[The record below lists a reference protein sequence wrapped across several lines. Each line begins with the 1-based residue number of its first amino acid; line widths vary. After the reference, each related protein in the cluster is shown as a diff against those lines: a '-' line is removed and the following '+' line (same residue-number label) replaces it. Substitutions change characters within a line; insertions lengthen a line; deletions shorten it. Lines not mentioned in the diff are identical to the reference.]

1 MPPTGV
7 KALHETPAARATGS
21 SGVRSPA
28 RTMAVNGELLLI
40 TMSFHR
46 SGSVCRECCRARPV
60 YSALAY
66 CLPEQFV
73 GVQQSTVHEAFA

>member
-21 SGVRSPA
+21 SDVRSPA

-40 TMSFHR
+40 TTS
-46 SGSVCRECCRARPV
+46 CLDPV
-60 YSALAY
+60 VI
-66 CLPEQFV
+66 ERFV
-73 GVQQSTVHEAFA
+73 AVHQSMV